1 MKKTRKSPRPPCF
14 ATRLRAGDLLVGS
27 IVTMPAPQLVELLA
41 GAGLDW
47 LFLDGEHGNVSLP
60 DFVPLLQA
68 AGTCP
73 CVIRVPAHDPVWI
86 GRALD
91 AGAAGVIVPRVDNAQ
106 QARAVV
112 RAAKYPPDGARGMGL
127 ARAHGHGLRHAD
139 YVRHANV
146 ETAVIVQAESAAAVR
161 NIDAICAVPG
171 VDAVLIGPND
181 LAASLG
187 HPGRL
192 DAAPVTRAIDRV
204 LAACRRARKPAGYFA
219 AQPAGMATAL
229 AGGATLAAVGMDT
242 LFLIDA
248 VQALRTAMSA
258 QAGR

>member
-1 MKKTRKSPRPPCF
+1 MKKTRNPPRPPCF
-14 ATRLRAGDLLVGS
+14 ATRLRAGELLLGT
-27 IVTMPAPQLVELLA
+27 IVTVPSPQLVELLA

-91 AGAAGVIVPRVDNAQ
+91 AGAAGIIAPRVDTAA

-112 RAAKYPPDGARGMGL
+112 RAAKYPPHGARGMGL

-139 YVRHANV
+139 HVQHANR
-146 ETAVIVQAESAAAVR
+146 ETAVIVQAETAAGVR
-161 NIDAICAVPG
+161 NIAAICAVPG

-204 LAACRRARKPAGYFA
+204 LAACRRAGKPGGYFA
-219 AQPAGMATAL
+219 VQPSGMSAAL

-242 LFLIDA
+242 LFLLDA
-248 VQALRTAMSA
+248 VRAMRAGMTA
-258 QAGR
+258 QARR